1 MVRVKTTST
10 VPPMRGGK
18 IFCND
23 PEVDRRRNETYY
35 KLNYY
40 VHIDYLHGLC
50 DHMAKSQPAPLRGL
64 ESKSRVTEIK
74 SLKIAETFCFVKC

>member
-18 IFCND
+18 VFCND

-40 VHIDYLHGLC
+40 VHIDYM
-50 DHMAKSQPAPLRGL
+50 DFVIIWPKASQLPYVVWKANRGL
-64 ESKSRVTEIK
+64 QK
-74 SLKIAETFCFVKC
+74 